1 MKLSSKFSFL
11 GAVLVVTTA
20 FASAD
25 TIQIG
30 SYGTSDP
37 TQGNVNTPMVFV
49 PGSSQTGSNVPT
61 TTTTTDIS
69 PGTVWNSDLT
79 GTSSWISYGQT
90 GPTTPE
96 GSQPGGAYAPDGV
109 YQFTTTFT
117 LAANAT
123 AFSFSVLADDTV
135 QVYLDSL
142 TPTDQLE
149 AYAPGGNSTCQDL
162 TPNCETVTTINDT
175 TNPLVLGLLTAGT
188 HTLTFDVD
196 QIAGVDMGLDFA
208 STITTGTPTPE
219 PNTLLLL
226 GTGLLGSAGALF
238 RRMRSAA

>member
-1 MKLSSKFSFL
+1 MKLSSKFSVL

-25 TIQIG
+25 TIQLG

-37 TQGNVNTPMVFV
+37 NQGNANTAMAFV

-96 GSQPGGAYAPDGV
+96 GSQPGGAYAPNGV

-117 LAANAT
+117 LDADAT
-123 AFSFSVLADDTV
+123 AFSFSILADDTT
-135 QVYLDSL
+135 QVLSGL
-142 TPTDQLE
+142 SQLVG
-149 AYAPGGNSTCQDL
+149 YAAGGNTTCQDL
-162 TPNCETVTTINDT
+162 TPNCETVLTIDNT
-175 TNPLVLGLLTAGT
+175 TNPLLLGLLDAGT
-188 HTLTFDVD
+188 HTLTFNVD
-196 QIAGVDMGLDFA
+196 QIKGVDMGLDWTM
-208 STITTGTPTPE
+208 SVTTGTPTPE